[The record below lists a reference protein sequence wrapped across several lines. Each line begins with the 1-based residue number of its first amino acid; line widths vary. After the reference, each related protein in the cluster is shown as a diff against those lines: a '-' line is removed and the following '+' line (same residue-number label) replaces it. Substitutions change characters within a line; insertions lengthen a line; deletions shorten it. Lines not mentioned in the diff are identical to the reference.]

1 MTESARDQQEFSFIS
16 GESFYGAVARW
27 AADFGGAERLRDL
40 TGVAG
45 VQYGHRQHAA
55 SATPDQIRALAREMG
70 VDADG
75 LLDRATPRVRDDL
88 PNRSTRHW
96 FFGTIVPLHLLE
108 KRVRRYSPAAL
119 ASSPHDRAVWH
130 IRLFP
135 FCAETWEFLLTGC
148 PDPEC
153 GSTPAWQRTLGIDR
167 CEHCGGDLT
176 KAVTETVPEA
186 SRPRLKAAISLVHPD
201 PARRAATMSTLP
213 PSLAGEDPETILEL
227 LHKLVAV
234 ADPGIPT
241 DPLAMYKLPPLP
253 LCRAIARAWGVL
265 EGWPAAMTELASE
278 RITTRLGRHG
288 DGNGGR
294 TLRFL
299 SPRRNTDTSVEVADI
314 IAAWRDTI
322 DLNGPNRSALL
333 SSTRSIT
340 QAAAQLAIGTSVVA
354 DLRRQGVFKPVFV
367 LDSQG
372 SEPRYD
378 AAEINRL
385 ARLMKARLPIDRARL
400 ALGVPSHAVEQL
412 VAMRIVD
419 QEANRFIRARYDVMQ
434 IVASSIQRLAAD
446 LAANARG
453 SAKQCTL
460 PLHDAMKAVGGR
472 LKPWGPAFKSL
483 LEGELP
489 YVLAPGTAALSRRIL
504 VGRASIGAIRALDF
518 DPSDATHV
526 QITHSRTMSKIDAGE
541 TLNLGF
547 SQSIPLLGA
556 IRTRTGTKQKLVP
569 VDYVQR
575 LAAAHMSSTEL
586 AARRGVTAQRA
597 YHDAIRAKVCEL
609 GHGGFCRIA
618 AEAEFFS

>member
-1 MTESARDQQEFSFIS
+1 MTEAARDEEVFSFIP
-16 GESFYGAVARW
+16 GESFYGAVGRW
-27 AADFGGAERLRDL
+27 AAVTGAAERLRDL
-40 TGVAG
+40 TGIAG

-55 SATPDQIRALAREMG
+55 SASSDQIRDLAQVMD
-70 VDADG
+70 VDADD
-75 LLDRATPRVRDDL
+75 LLQRATPRVRDDL
-88 PNRSTRHW
+88 PNRSTRSR

-119 ASSPHDRAVWH
+119 ATSPHDRAIWH
-130 IRLFP
+130 VRLFP
-135 FCAETWEFLLTGC
+135 FCTENWEILLTGC

-153 GSTPAWQRTLGIDR
+153 DGTPGWRRTLGLDR

-176 KAVTETVPEA
+176 LAVTETVPEG
-186 SRPRLKAAISLVHPD
+186 SRKHLGFAVGLVHPD
-201 PARRAATMSTLP
+201 PERRAATMAALP
-213 PSLAGEDPETILEL
+213 PALAAEDPETILEL

-241 DPLAMYKLPPLP
+241 DPLAMYKVPPLQ
-253 LCRAIARAWGVL
+253 LCRAISRAWGVI

-299 SPRRNTDTSVEVADI
+299 NPRRNTDTSLEIAGI
-314 IAAWRDTI
+314 IAGWRDTV
-322 DLNGPNRSALL
+322 DLNGPNRAALL
-333 SSTRSIT
+333 NGTRSIT
-340 QAAAQLAIGTSVVA
+340 QVAAQLAIGSSAVA

-367 LDSQG
+367 VDSQG
-372 SEPRYD
+372 SEPRFD

-385 ARLMKARLPIDRARL
+385 AKLMKSRLPIDRARL
-400 ALGVPSHAVEQL
+400 ALGVPCHGVEQL
-412 VAMRIVD
+412 VAMRLVD

-434 IVASSIQRLAAD
+434 IVAASIQRLEAD

-453 SAKQCTL
+453 TANQCTL
-460 PLHDAMKAVGGR
+460 PLHSAMKAVGGR
-472 LKPWGPAFKSL
+472 LKPWGPALKAL
-483 LEGELP
+483 LDGELP
-489 YVLAPGTAALSRRIL
+489 YVLASGTAALSRRIL
-504 VGRASIGAIRALDF
+504 VARASIDALRALDF
-518 DPSDATHV
+518 DPSDETHV
-526 QITHSRTMSKIDAGE
+526 PIAHSRTMSKIDAGE

-556 IRTRTGTKQKLVP
+556 IRTKTGTRQKLVP

-586 AARRGVTAQRA
+586 AARRGVTTQRA
-597 YHDAIRAKVCEL
+597 YHDALRAKVPVL
-609 GHGGFCRIA
+609 GHGGFCRTA
-618 AEAEFFS
+618 AEKEFLS